1 VPIRVRLL
9 LAYLAAAVVLVG
21 GGGILFQRQLGA
33 GLLASADAA
42 LRVRAAEVEQGV
54 PDRDGDLNFQDEPER
69 LAARWVQKLGRHAAT
84 W

>member
-1 VPIRVRLL
+1 MPIRVRLL

-21 GGGILFQRQLGA
+21 GGGILFQRQLGV

-84 W
+84 